1 MIKDLVPLDTTYTTS
16 HIFFFTILE
25 PLLGIILACLPVL
38 RPAMT
43 QITSVFTGTRKSLLN
58 NSDYTSDTKPRMI
71 GSTGKYAHIT
81 GGIDRLD
88 SLARPINDT
97 GSFNMDDLEQ
107 PNKVQEGKTINV
119 TSTWDVERR

>member
-1 MIKDLVPLDTTYTTS
+1 LIKDLVPLDTTYTTS

-25 PLLGIILACLPVL
+25 PLLGITLACLPVL

-43 QITSVFTGTRKSLLN
+43 QITSVFSGTRKSLLN
-58 NSDYTSDTKPRMI
+58 NSDYTSDTKARTI

-81 GGIDRLD
+81 GGVDKSD
-88 SLARPINDT
+88 SLSRLSNDAA
-97 GSFNMDDLEQ
+97 SFDMDALKQ
-107 PNKVQEGKTINV
+107 PNKVHV